1 MKVFFFPDYSGYVY
15 RDLSDISFNE
25 TVQGIGGL
33 LNILELHSGNKREE
47 KSYMERVFSYKKAIE
62 RYLASSGAVFK
73 ESFVLDPFG
82 TSERL
87 LSWRDTLVSY
97 GWKEDE
103 REEPSRLFNDLKRV
117 EMFFSCGSIW
127 ERIEK
132 VKVDVENGSLL
143 PENLEII
150 LPFSV
155 ESFHPL
161 IKSLLGS
168 LEKRGVKISL
178 SEKCVRNEDLDLSRV
193 TSFLSG
199 EKDELEIKNDG
210 SFNILSFPSNEDAY
224 RYLVT
229 EERRDSVYIESY
241 PDTFD
246 NWLKNENKPA
256 VGSSVS
262 GLTEIAGLP
271 ILGLRLFKN
280 PLNPEYLLS
289 WLTTPSSPI
298 PSSPYPSSRR

>member
-1 MKVFFFPDYSGYVY
+1 MIVGAILSMEAEMKVFFFPDYSGYVY

-62 RYLASSGAVFK
+62 RYLASSIAVFK

-97 GWKEDE
+97 GWKGDV
-103 REEPSRLFNDLKRV
+103 REQPSRLFNDLKEV
-117 EMFFSCGSIW
+117 EKFFFCGSIW

-132 VKVDVENGSLL
+132 VKADVDGGSLL

-161 IKSLLGS
+161 IKSLLES
-168 LEKRGVKISL
+168 LKNRGVKISI
-178 SEKCVRNEDLDLSRV
+178 SEKCIRDGESDLSRV

-199 EKDELEIKNDG
+199 EKENL
-210 SFNILSFPSNEDAY
+210 
-224 RYLVT
+224 T
-229 EERRDSVYIESY
+229 YI
-241 PDTFD
+241 
-246 NWLKNENKPA
+246 
-256 VGSSVS
+256 
-262 GLTEIAGLP
+262 
-271 ILGLRLFKN
+271 
-280 PLNPEYLLS
+280 
-289 WLTTPSSPI
+289 
-298 PSSPYPSSRR
+298 